1 MDQDAFRQTYRDIS
15 ACFCVFEKSILTNR
29 CACSLAD
36 RFCIAEREGIECR
49 SDQAQQLCF
58 DFLEILR
65 EKARFVLKM
74 HQESAPLAHAKT
86 IRLQVGG
93 LRGLYGLLHPEKP
106 VPALIRDV
114 HATLSACRNL
124 FGDLEAVPY
133 QEVIKQIA
141 AFQDKKRTRP
151 RREPSND
158 D

>member
-1 MDQDAFRQTYRDIS
+1 MDQDAFHKTYRDTS
-15 ACFCVFEKSILTNR
+15 ACFCAFETSILTSR

-49 SDQAQQLCF
+49 SDQAQQFCF

-74 HQESAPLAHAKT
+74 HQEAAPLAHGKT
-86 IRLQVGG
+86 LRLQVGG
-93 LRGLYGLLHPEKP
+93 LRGLHALLRPERPIP
-106 VPALIRDV
+106 VLIRDV
-114 HATLSACRNL
+114 HATLSACRDL
-124 FGDLEAVPY
+124 FGSLEAIPY

-141 AFQDKKRTRP
+141 AFQDKKRSRP